1 MVSVLGSRVSGL
13 GFRVSGLGFG
23 FRVSGFGCRVSGLRF
38 RVSGLGFRVS
48 GLGFGFYQPAVLEK
62 VASHA
67 GDSLAGRATCR
78 TALPSG
84 ASTVIC
90 ACCCE

>member
-1 MVSVLGSRVSGL
+1 
-13 GFRVSGLGFG
+13 
-23 FRVSGFGCRVSGLRF
+23 
-38 RVSGLGFRVS
+38 
-48 GLGFGFYQPAVLEK
+48 LEK

-90 ACCCE
+90 AFRVWGL